1 MALRA
6 ARRCHRIKLMAVKE
20 IAARVFYLPLTIA
33 NVYLVGR
40 RDGSW
45 TLVDSAMAGDAR
57 RIREAAQSLFGPNVG
72 PSEIVLTH
80 GHPDHAGSALELS
93 KLWGAPILAH
103 ALELPYVTGK
113 SQYPPLDPTV
123 GGFLGMMGRVFRPAP
138 VNLGD
143 RVRPLE
149 KRAMPEWKW
158 VHTPGHAPGHV
169 AFFRPEDETLLAG
182 DAIATMNLD
191 SFWATVTKFRRVSGP
206 PPTATYDWN
215 AAGESVKRLAELHPQ
230 TIACGH
236 GAPLSGDKAVVELA
250 ELATDFKTPRRGRY
264 VRRPAVVDES
274 GVVFLPAEPPDP
286 LAATAVGLGIAAAA
300 GTMFAVAA
308 RHRRKSRT
316 TAGTPAQAS

>member
-1 MALRA
+1 
-6 ARRCHRIKLMAVKE
+6 
-20 IAARVFYLPLTIA
+20 
-33 NVYLVGR
+33 
-40 RDGSW
+40 
-45 TLVDSAMAGDAR
+45 
-57 RIREAAQSLFGPNVG
+57 
-72 PSEIVLTH
+72 
-80 GHPDHAGSALELS
+80 
-93 KLWGAPILAH
+93 
-103 ALELPYVTGK
+103 
-113 SQYPPLDPTV
+113 
-123 GGFLGMMGRVFRPAP
+123 
-138 VNLGD
+138 
-143 RVRPLE
+143 
-149 KRAMPEWKW
+149 MPEWKW

-264 VRRPAVVDES
+264 VRRPAVVDEN

-308 RHRRKSRT
+308 RHRRKNRT